1 MDSSFSDPLS
11 PLILVDGISDSFCF
25 LVGVHSGQIFLMH
38 VLVAVLLS
46 VAFAA
51 SCWGANLRVDASKNV
66 EPQSL
71 RLKKLNTQKN
81 SFLQQKRFSTK
92 LLKQAESPYQGKKI
106 SPSKTNAS
114 NSISKLSQMDAR
126 IGQKDAS
133 RQPRLLDQ
141 VIKASDALEKTY
153 NEALT
158 LELSKRAANQVE
170 KPKIKKNKAS
180 QSDINRD
187 AKVRSQIEDGFKIQR
202 AGQKAN

>member
-1 MDSSFSDPLS
+1 MR
-11 PLILVDGISDSFCF
+11 
-25 LVGVHSGQIFLMH
+25 

-46 VAFAA
+46 IVFAA
-51 SCWGANLRVDASKNV
+51 SCWGTNLRVDASKKV

-92 LLKQAESPYQGKKI
+92 LLKQSESLYQDKKI
-106 SPSKTNAS
+106 SPSKTKAS

-141 VIKASDALEKTY
+141 VIKSSDAFEKAY

-158 LELSKRAANQVE
+158 LELSKRAAAQVE
-170 KPKIKKNKAS
+170 KSKIKKNKAS
-180 QSDINRD
+180 QGDINRD
-187 AKVRSQIEDGFKIQR
+187 AKVRSQIEEGFKVQR
-202 AGQKAN
+202 VNDTAANDVGYRP